1 MSQRTI
7 LCFGDSNTHGTIPM
21 AHVDDLG
28 RRGPDK
34 RWPGLMAAAL
44 GEGWSVIEEG
54 HPGRTTTLDDP
65 VDGSYKNGLTMLPS
79 LLETHR
85 PIDLVIVMLG
95 TNDLKARFGVTPG
108 DIARCAG
115 RLLTVIATST
125 AGPGGAAPAML
136 LVCPTP
142 ILEAGI
148 LAEMFAGGAE
158 KSKAIAHRFEDIAH
172 GMGVPFLDAGAVA
185 EVDPLDGVHLTE
197 ASHVDLAAAI
207 TKAVLAQLT

>member
-34 RWPGLMAAAL
+34 RWPGLMASAL
-44 GEGWSVIEEG
+44 GEDWVVVEEG

-65 VDGSYKNGLTMLPS
+65 VEGFYKNGLTMLPS
-79 LLETHR
+79 LLESHR

-95 TNDLKARFGVTPG
+95 TNDLKARFAVTPA

-115 RLLTVIATST
+115 RLLSVVATST
-125 AGPGGAAPAML
+125 AGPGGTAPAML

-148 LAEMFAGGAE
+148 LAEIFAGGAE
-158 KSKAIAHRFEDIAH
+158 KSKAIAGRFEDMAH
-172 GMGVPFLDAGAVA
+172 HMGVPFLDAGAFA
-185 EVDPLDGVHLTE
+185 QVDPLDGVHLSE
-197 ASHVDLAAAI
+197 ASHADLAEAI
-207 TKAVLAQLT
+207 TEAVLAQLT